1 MQNKIKNNTSH
12 AYETDKQKYRLP
24 DQLELIMED
33 GTVIH
38 VRSFFAEDSRMG
50 DVLDAL
56 TMEKIDRAV

>member
-50 DVLDAL
+50 CVLDAL

>member
-1 MQNKIKNNTSH
+1 MQNKNKNNTSR

-24 DQLELIMED
+24 DQLDLIMED
-33 GTVIH
+33 ETIIH

>member
-56 TMEKIDRAV
+56 TMEEIDRAV